1 MYLYDFVR
9 VSTRNGQN
17 MFPFGFSYFFA
28 RSTEKLNYVYFGV
41 AWIQL
46 YSFSYKYYFI
56 IMFIRNAVYYSNSYV
71 FNIFSMKDERII
83 YTQACTPDKEVT
95 G

>member
-1 MYLYDFVR
+1 
-9 VSTRNGQN
+9 
-17 MFPFGFSYFFA
+17 
-28 RSTEKLNYVYFGV
+28 
-41 AWIQL
+41 
-46 YSFSYKYYFI
+46 
-56 IMFIRNAVYYSNSYV
+56 MFIRNAVYYSNSYV